1 MGTGINTR
9 RIIGKLLPVLLPFT
23 LFFLIGITVTFLQSL
38 GFLLPG
44 VDTVLPFGAYREL
57 FTSSWFFPSF
67 AFSLKVAFAS
77 SLTAV
82 AAGTLLGYTVWRLP
96 AGTRRAAS
104 GYAVPLVLP
113 HIAVAFLVLLLW
125 SQTGIISSFLGKIGL
140 IDEYT
145 QFPDFI
151 YRWNGA
157 AIVFAYVYK
166 EIPFVMLMVLSVLEN
181 FDRNQIITAKM
192 LGGKEVRIFV
202 KVVLP
207 FLLPIIHTLFVILFV
222 YSFGAF
228 DIPFIL
234 GKSSPSM
241 MSVKIFRLYFMRDI
255 SARPES
261 LAALA
266 FVLIFSVLSIYLYF
280 RIMRL
285 IGLKDRGIL

>member
-1 MGTGINTR
+1 
-9 RIIGKLLPVLLPFT
+9 
-23 LFFLIGITVTFLQSL
+23 
-38 GFLLPG
+38 
-44 VDTVLPFGAYREL
+44 
-57 FTSSWFFPSF
+57 
-67 AFSLKVAFAS
+67 
-77 SLTAV
+77 
-82 AAGTLLGYTVWRLP
+82 
-96 AGTRRAAS
+96 
-104 GYAVPLVLP
+104 
-113 HIAVAFLVLLLW
+113 
-125 SQTGIISSFLGKIGL
+125 LGKIGL

-151 YRWNGA
+151 YSWNGA
-157 AIVFAYVYK
+157 AVVFAYVYK
-166 EIPFVMLMVLSVLEN
+166 EIPFVMLMVLSVLKN